1 MILARCPACATT
13 FRVRPEQ
20 LQARGGRVRCGHCQH
35 AFNALESRV
44 AEDTEPT
51 DTLSLAPTPAPAV
64 EAPAEPPIFVLEEKP
79 QEDAAP
85 VEAAAAA
92 PVEAPAADAADITP
106 APADEA
112 LLDLDDLLPANEVI
126 AQDAPEAFSAE
137 ADTPPESDDV
147 PHTDVPAE
155 EGDGDTFDTP
165 DEPAPSDAPSF
176 DLPDSEPVDAFP
188 GDTSEAPQPADEAE
202 PVAPFADIDID
213 IDTAEPWPPEA
224 SPTTEFGSDAHTAD
238 TTDERDDFDDVIAS
252 DAPPAVEPFEASPFQ
267 ADWPSAADLDLK
279 APPAEPV
286 DFDALLHKQDEDPTP
301 PEALAATPHDQPWP
315 ASEEPAAMLAQA
327 QAEAALV
334 PIEIDTSA
342 DPRRAEPKIVAETV
356 ETVESYEDADD
367 EPPIE
372 PEAEPATSPVLRQA
386 AWTAGAT
393 LLSLALLA
401 QGALVFRSE
410 IVQSSPQMRPFME
423 SLCGALG
430 CELPLPRNAADIA
443 IESSD
448 IQPDAA
454 REAFFT
460 LHATLRNRAEFPQA
474 YPHLEIT
481 LTDARDKALV
491 RKVLEPAQW
500 LPADAPKDAFAA
512 KREVATRISFEA
524 PGVAAAGY
532 RVYVFYP

>member
-35 AFNALESRV
+35 PFNALEAQV
-44 AEDTEPT
+44 AEDPTAIESGPLSAAPPLDQPPPDQPPVEPI
-51 DTLSLAPTPAPAV
+51 APPL
-64 EAPAEPPIFVLEEKP
+64 AEPAATPLFVLEEKP
-79 QEDAAP
+79 QA
-85 VEAAAAA
+85 
-92 PVEAPAADAADITP
+92 EAPAADAPPEEP
-106 APADEA
+106 APAA
-112 LLDLDDLLPANEVI
+112 DD
-126 AQDAPEAFSAE
+126 DAPAE
-137 ADTPPESDDV
+137 PDTAPPAHADIPADIADTPATLDAPGE
-147 PHTDVPAE
+147 PAE
-155 EGDGDTFDTP
+155 PDAP
-165 DEPAPSDAPSF
+165 DEPAPPA
-176 DLPDSEPVDAFP
+176 A
-188 GDTSEAPQPADEAE
+188 APQPDELDIPADTPPSTTTDDAWPDAPLTGDATLTGDDTP

-213 IDTAEPWPPEA
+213 FDTASQPPEA
-224 SPTTEFGSDAHTAD
+224 PPVTEFGS
-238 TTDERDDFDDVIAS
+238 TDERDELDDAVGHAE
-252 DAPPAVEPFEASPFQ
+252 APAVAPFETPPFQ
-267 ADWPSAADLDLK
+267 TDWPSAADLDLK
-279 APPAEPV
+279 AAPAEPV
-286 DFDALLHKQDEDPTP
+286 DFDALLVKQDEDPTP
-301 PEALAATPHDQPWP
+301 PEALAATPGDQPWP

-327 QAEAALV
+327 QAEAPLA
-334 PIEIDTSA
+334 PIEIDTAA
-342 DPRRAEPKIVAETV
+342 DAPKVVAETV

-367 EPPIE
+367 EPTIE
-372 PEAEPATSPVLRQA
+372 PEPEPAPPPMLRQA

-410 IVQSSPQMRPFME
+410 IVQSSPQTRPFME
-423 SLCGALG
+423 SLCAALG

-448 IQPDAA
+448 IQPDAT
-454 REAFFT
+454 REAYFT
-460 LHATLRNRAEFPQA
+460 LHATLRNRADYPQA

-512 KREVATRISFEA
+512 KREVATRIGFEA